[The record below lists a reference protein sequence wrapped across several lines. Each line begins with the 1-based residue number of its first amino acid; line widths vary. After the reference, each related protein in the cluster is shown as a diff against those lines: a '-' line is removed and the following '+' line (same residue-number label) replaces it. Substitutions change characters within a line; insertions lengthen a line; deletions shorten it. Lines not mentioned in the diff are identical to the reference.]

1 MHYPGSVRTASLIVA
16 TASLV
21 SAAALAQEK
30 WAGPDTGPPAQTGKT
45 VVYIASD
52 FRNGSVVTVYRG
64 LQEAAQKLGWR
75 TTVVD
80 GGGLKDK
87 QADALNAA
95 IAGNAQAI
103 VFGGFEPAG
112 FSAQL
117 AAIEHKKI
125 ILVGWHAAK
134 NPGPTKELF
143 TNVATDPLDVART
156 AATFVIQDAMEKK
169 RPLGVIIF
177 NDDQFAVANVKTD
190 AMKKT
195 IEACHGYTGC
205 RVLAVENVLIS
216 KAGTEIPKVI
226 PQLVATHGAA
236 WTYSLAINDVYF
248 DAMNFPL
255 REARRSDILN
265 VSAGDGSSKA
275 LSRIGWG
282 MSQQLATVA
291 EPLKMQGYQLA
302 DELNRAFA
310 GEAPSG
316 FLSKPILVTT
326 RLIKSL
332 GTPNIEAD
340 LGFEAAYGAIWF
352 RK

>member
-1 MHYPGSVRTASLIVA
+1 MHHPGSVRTASLIVA
-16 TASLV
+16 MASLV
-21 SAAALAQEK
+21 AAPAAAQEK
-30 WAGPDTGPPAQTGKT
+30 WQGPNKGPPAQTGKT

-52 FRNGSVVTVYRG
+52 FRNGSVGTVYRG
-64 LQEAAQKLGWR
+64 LQEAAQKLGW
-75 TTVVD
+75 TTSVVD
-80 GGGLKDK
+80 GGGLKDR
-87 QADALNAA
+87 QADALTAA

-103 VFGGFEPAG
+103 VFGGFEPGEFA
-112 FSAQL
+112 AQL
-117 AAIEHKKI
+117 AAIERKKI

-134 NPGPTKELF
+134 DPGPTKELF
-143 TNVATDPLDVART
+143 TNVATDPLDVAKT

-177 NDDQFAVANVKTD
+177 NDNQFAVANAKTE

-195 IEACHGYTGC
+195 IEACNGYAGC

-216 KAGTEIPKVI
+216 HAATEIPKVI

-255 REARRSDILN
+255 REARRRDILN
-265 VSAGDGSSKA
+265 VSAGDGSTKA

-316 FLSKPILVTT
+316 YLSKPILVTT
-326 RLIKSL
+326 KLIKSL
-332 GTPNIEAD
+332 GSPNIEANM
-340 LGFEAAYGAIWF
+340 GFEAAYSAIWF